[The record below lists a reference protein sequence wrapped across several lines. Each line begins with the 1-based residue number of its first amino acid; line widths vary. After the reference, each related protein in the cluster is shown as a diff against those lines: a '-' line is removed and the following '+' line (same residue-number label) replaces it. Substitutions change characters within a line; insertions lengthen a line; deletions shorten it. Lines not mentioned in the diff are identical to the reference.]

1 MLRKFICRSANV
13 ARRASYQL
21 VAAPQLQAGL
31 YLPVFNAVAVKFLVA
46 AGFPALRARKVAAG
60 KNGLLDAVR
69 GDIPSSIRP
78 YPYGN
83 SIFATVATVKRK
95 AAST

>member
-1 MLRKFICRSANV
+1 MEWRDPRGRQIPRI
-13 ARRASYQL
+13 
-21 VAAPQLQAGL
+21 
-31 YLPVFNAVAVKFLVA
+31 
-46 AGFPALRARKVAAG
+46 AGFPALRARKVAVD

-83 SIFATVATVKRK
+83 FVVAAVATVERK
-95 AAST
+95 ATSS